1 MLCLILSRLREGK
14 KRCLWEARG
23 RKEGKKSAGI
33 GAEGSAEIK
42 GGRELREDRARRLR
56 AVVNWE

>member
-33 GAEGSAEIK
+33 GAEGSAEIE
-42 GGRELREDRARRLR
+42 GGRELGVR
-56 AVVNWE
+56 